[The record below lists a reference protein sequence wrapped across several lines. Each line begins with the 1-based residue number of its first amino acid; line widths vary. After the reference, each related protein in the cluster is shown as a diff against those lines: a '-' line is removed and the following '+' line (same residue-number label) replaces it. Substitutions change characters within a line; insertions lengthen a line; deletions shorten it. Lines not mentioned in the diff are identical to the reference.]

1 MTEPLRFALGTGR
14 MNAASIKLLSAAG
27 ISLPA
32 PDNDRKLIM
41 PSADDAI
48 RYVKAKPTDIPTMV
62 QYGAADMGIC
72 GLDKLRENGGN
83 VYEPLMLPAVQARL
97 SLCGLVDHPQT
108 KLRYESRPRIAT
120 SYPNITQQFFR
131 ERGIN
136 AEVIK
141 MHGSVELAP
150 LIGLADL
157 VVDMVETGTTLR
169 ENGLTEIRTILH
181 SQAVLIANRASYR
194 LKADAVRGMIDA
206 FRGVVE
212 REEQCG

>member
-1 MTEPLRFALGTGR
+1 MSEPLRFALGTGR
-14 MNAASIKLLSAAG
+14 MNRASTQLLSDAE

-32 PDNDRKLIM
+32 PDNDRKLIV
-41 PSADDAI
+41 PSSDGSI
-48 RYVKAKPTDIPTMV
+48 RYVLAKPTDIPTMV
-62 QYGAADMGIC
+62 QYGAADIGIC
-72 GLDKLRENGGN
+72 GLDKLRENGSN
-83 VYEPLMLPAVQARL
+83 VYEPLMLPAAQARL
-97 SLCGLVDHPQT
+97 CLCGLADRPQI
-108 KLRYESRPRIAT
+108 KLRYESQPRIAT

-150 LIGLADL
+150 LLGLADL
-157 VVDMVETGTTLR
+157 IVDVVETGTTLH

-181 SQAVLIANRASYR
+181 TQAVLIVNRASYR

-212 REEQCG
+212 REHMTG